1 MRPPETVDTDL
12 ALDWTAR
19 DFRAHFTPEKL
30 LRLHPHWHLNDLAA
44 EGATWRAALKNH
56 ETEKDFDLVFRLG
69 FSDRPDDDQCMRIE
83 FEGAPLEAL
92 VFERASGRIVVRL
105 EGLRPPGAPDDF
117 QLELWLR
124 GILGYLGMYTRPTPG
139 RLINR
144 VVMNRF
150 LIPMNPSQR
159 KICIM
164 IYRFTVLEVVVILL
178 IVVGYFLF
186 MR

>member
-1 MRPPETVDTDL
+1 M
-12 ALDWTAR
+12 
-19 DFRAHFTPEKL
+19 
-30 LRLHPHWHLNDLAA
+30 
-44 EGATWRAALKNH
+44 
-56 ETEKDFDLVFRLG
+56 
-69 FSDRPDDDQCMRIE
+69 
-83 FEGAPLEAL
+83 
-92 VFERASGRIVVRL
+92 VFERSQGKIVVRL
-105 EGLRPPGAPDDF
+105 VNHRAPAEPDDF

-124 GILGYLGMYTRPTPG
+124 GIYGYLGLYTQSTPG

-144 VVMNRF
+144 AIINRF

-178 IVVGYFLF
+178 IVVGYLFF